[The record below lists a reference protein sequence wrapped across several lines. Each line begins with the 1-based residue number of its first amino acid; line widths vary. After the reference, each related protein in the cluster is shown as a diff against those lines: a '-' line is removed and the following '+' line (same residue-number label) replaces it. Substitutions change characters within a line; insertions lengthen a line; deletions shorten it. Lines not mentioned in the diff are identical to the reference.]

1 MSTTAVRHWKRFAIL
16 RLCLLVLAGAFILAA
31 LRGEAQCQTQGTSR
45 NCVSCHEAFVYRG
58 EFPSSVHGN
67 NGCASCHT
75 IRNVA
80 RHTSGEEKPLLINCG
95 SCHGQIAADFKQDAH
110 YLHQSFQCQDCHRD
124 IHALKKISENPK
136 VADARGCTACHG
148 SKEYVDLGHTASVLK
163 GNNDSATCSD
173 CHGVHNTPS
182 FHIGESA
189 SVERGRAYY
198 TARCKTCHGNA
209 ELVAR
214 NSLRPN
220 IVEGYG
226 ETYHG
231 KVQRVGYPTQV
242 AGCADC
248 HGGHNILPRDDTRS
262 PVHPGNLTGTCGKCH
277 SKAHPR
283 FANFEAHPDYHDF
296 KGKIALDITYL
307 FMVGLLA
314 SVFIF
319 FGIHTLLWWRRAYWQ
334 ECEMGDRKEPE
345 STSIPGCDQ
354 VPHVRRF
361 TSRDRVM
368 HVLLIISFL
377 TLVMTGMPL
386 KYSGAVWAQHLF
398 RLLGGVETAGVL
410 HRAAAAILW
419 GLFLFT
425 CWLSYKFLFPKGQ
438 DVKGWVG
445 RLFGPDSLCF
455 NLKDWDDLK
464 GMFRWFFN
472 RGPVPKFDR
481 WTYWEKFDF
490 FAVFWGMTAIG
501 VSGLILWFPEKSSY
515 LMPGWLVSVASL
527 VHSEEALLA
536 ALFIF
541 LMHFFHNHIV
551 PGKFP
556 LERNIFTGCNRLE
569 QLKEERPS
577 EYERIMAEGR
587 LESMKC
593 GYPGVWSNLFA
604 GLFGLASVF
613 VGLVLTFLILWAV
626 FFT

>member
-1 MSTTAVRHWKRFAIL
+1 MNATAVEDWKGRTFL
-16 RLCLLVLAGAFILAA
+16 KLCLLVLAGAFILAA
-31 LRGEAQCQTQGTSR
+31 LQGEAQGQTRGTSR

-58 EFPSSVHGN
+58 DFPSSVHGN
-67 NGCASCHT
+67 NGCTSCHT
-75 IRNVA
+75 IRNIA

-95 SCHGQIAADFKQDAH
+95 SCHGQIAADFKKDAH
-110 YLHQSFQCQDCHRD
+110 YLHQSLQCQDCHRD

-136 VADARGCTACHG
+136 IAVARGCTACHG

-163 GNNDSATCSD
+163 GNYDSATCSD

-189 SVERGRAYY
+189 SVERGRAHY

-214 NSLRPN
+214 NKLRPN
-220 IVEGYG
+220 IVEGYE

-231 KVQRVGYPTQV
+231 KVQRAGYPTQV

-248 HGGHNILPRDDTRS
+248 HGGHNILPESDTRS
-262 PVHPGNLTGTCGKCH
+262 PVHPGNLATTCGKCH
-277 SKAHPR
+277 SRAHPR

-296 KGKIALDITYL
+296 KGKIALDITYI

-334 ECEMGDRKEPE
+334 ECEKGDREEPE
-345 STSIPGCDQ
+345 STSIPGCDE

-361 TSRDRVM
+361 TLRDRVM

-377 TLVMTGMPL
+377 MLVATGMPL

-419 GLFLFT
+419 ALFLYT
-425 CWLSYKFLFPKGQ
+425 CWLSYKFLFPKGEG
-438 DVKGWVG
+438 VKGWVG
-445 RLFGPDSLCF
+445 RLFGPDSLFF
-455 NLKDWDDLK
+455 NLKDWDDIK

-501 VSGLILWFPEKSSY
+501 VSGLILWFPQGSSY
-515 LMPGWLVSVASL
+515 IMPGWLVSVAYL

-541 LMHFFHNHIV
+541 IMHFFHNHLV

-556 LERNIFTGCNRLE
+556 IEPNIFTGCYSLT
-569 QLKEERPS
+569 QLRKERPS

-593 GYPGVWSNLFA
+593 EYPGVWTELFA
-604 GLFGLASVF
+604 AAFGLGSLF
-613 VGLVLTFLILWAV
+613 IGLALTFLILWAIV
-626 FFT
+626 LA